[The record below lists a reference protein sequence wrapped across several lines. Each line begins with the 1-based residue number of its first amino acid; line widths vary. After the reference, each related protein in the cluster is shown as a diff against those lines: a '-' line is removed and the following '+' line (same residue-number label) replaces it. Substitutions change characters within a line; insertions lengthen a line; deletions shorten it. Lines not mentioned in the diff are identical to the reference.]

1 MSTTGRPISR
11 VRRKLCRPSWV
22 VAMCVPLLVASCLG
36 CVSSNYLSV
45 RRVPRNPLADP
56 LNLFSRSGPKPT
68 ARTEQVLRRYDLE
81 RVQEREPDAVL
92 ARLQEELL
100 KEPTADKM
108 YAFSEL
114 AYVQAKKA
122 DSQGSPSR
130 ALRLYGASVAHAYLY
145 LFASY
150 LQERN
155 CYDPQFRRACDLYNA
170 GLEGML
176 RIVNKRDRLRP
187 GEQFAIEIDGR
198 QFEVAV
204 MLKGL
209 WHADDFKRF
218 EFVSDYEVKGL
229 VNRHVTYGLGVPLIA
244 VRDKHEGQ
252 EPACQFYPERLS
264 FPVTAILRAVE
275 QPSLRPGRASV
286 VSCAL
291 ELHDPLLSDHVQI
304 ANRLV
309 PLETDLTTPLGFF
322 LDHREFKGTKL
333 ATWGLLD
340 PNSANRW
347 RGICMLEAFDPEK
360 IPVLMVHGLWSSPDT
375 WTEMLNEL
383 RSLPEVRNR
392 YQFWTYLYPTGQP
405 FWISATELRE
415 DLQRVRDTV
424 DPQRRY
430 AALDQMVLVGHSMG
444 GLVSRMQTLESN
456 EDFWR
461 LLSDRPF
468 SELKTDPETRAR
480 LEQLLFFDPNPAVRR
495 VITIGTP
502 HGGSRFSNDTT
513 QWLGRKLIKLPAM
526 LAQTRMRV
534 IRDNPGFFRN
544 TELLTV
550 NTSID
555 SLSPESP
562 VLPVL
567 LRAEEAAGVRYNNIV
582 GLIDE
587 SSWLRKIAK
596 PGDGVVPF
604 ESAHLNDAESEIVV
618 EADHVSLHQHP
629 LTILEVRRILL
640 QHSREMYAERGS
652 QPSAS
657 PVAYVPPPAVPG
669 GPGAPPGEPACSATV
684 PTRDEGS
691 PVHREAARPAGPQ
704 PSPGVR

>member
-1 MSTTGRPISR
+1 MSTTGRPISWVHR
-11 VRRKLCRPSWV
+11 NLRRPIWVLALCF
-22 VAMCVPLLVASCLG
+22 PLLVAGGSG

-56 LNLFSRSGPKPT
+56 LHLFSHGGPKPT
-68 ARTEQVLRRYDLE
+68 ARTEQVLRRYDLQGILE
-81 RVQEREPDAVL
+81 RDPDAVL
-92 ARLQEELL
+92 ARLQDELL
-100 KEPTADKM
+100 KEPAAEKM

-122 DSQGSPSR
+122 DSQGNPSR
-130 ALRLYGASVAHAYLY
+130 ALHLYSASVAHAYLY
-145 LFASY
+145 LFAPY

-176 RIVNKRDRLRP
+176 RIVNKRGRLSP

-198 QFEVAV
+198 QFDVAV

-209 WHADDFKRF
+209 WHADDFERF

-244 VRDKHEGQ
+244 VRHKHEGQ
-252 EPACQFYPERLS
+252 EAACQFYPERLS

-304 ANRLV
+304 ADRLV

-322 LDHREFKGTKL
+322 LDNREFKGTKL

-347 RGICMLEAFDPEK
+347 RGLCMLEAFDPEK

-405 FWISATELRE
+405 YWISATELRE

-424 DPQRRY
+424 DPQRRC

-480 LEQLLFFDPNPAVRR
+480 LERLLFFEPNPAVRR

-513 QWLGRKLIKLPAM
+513 QWLGRKLIKLPTM
-526 LAQTRMRV
+526 LVQTRMRV

-544 TELLTV
+544 TELLTC

-562 VLPVL
+562 VLRVL
-567 LRAEEAAGVRYNNIV
+567 LRAEEAPGVKYNNIV

-587 SSWLRKIAK
+587 SSWLRKISN

-604 ESAHLNDAESEIVV
+604 ESAHLKDAESEIVV
-618 EADHVSLHQHP
+618 EADHVNLHQHP

-652 QPSAS
+652 PSAAS
-657 PVAYVPPPAVPG
+657 PVAYGPPLGVPG
-669 GPGAPPGEPACSATV
+669 GLGEPPSEPAFSATG
-684 PTRDEGS
+684 PTLEESS
-691 PVHREAARPAGPQ
+691 PMYREAARTAGPQ
-704 PSPGVR
+704 PSLEVR